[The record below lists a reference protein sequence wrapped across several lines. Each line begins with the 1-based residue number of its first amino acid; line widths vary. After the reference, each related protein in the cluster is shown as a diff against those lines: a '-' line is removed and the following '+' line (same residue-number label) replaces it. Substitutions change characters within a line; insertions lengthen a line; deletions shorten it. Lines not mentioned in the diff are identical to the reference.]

1 MNKGE
6 TGNMDS
12 GQPKA
17 DVSDKIAEIKQHMPG
32 VYASIQR
39 KAAQIGD
46 EAYKLVR
53 RGLRGEPRCFYAM
66 EGGRVVGTP
75 FDIAHPDMVV
85 ASIALLE
92 FGSAD
97 VCIWPEPPVLPAQG
111 GDHGKA

>member
-1 MNKGE
+1 
-6 TGNMDS
+6 MDRVT
-12 GQPKA
+12 PEM
-17 DVSDKIAEIKQHMPG
+17 DVSGKINEIKRHMPG

-46 EAYKLVR
+46 DAFKLVR

-75 FDIAHPDMVV
+75 FDIKHYDMVV

-97 VCIWPEPPVLPAQG
+97 VCIWPEPPVVPAQG
-111 GDHGKA
+111 VCHGQA

>member
-1 MNKGE
+1 
-6 TGNMDS
+6 MDTRT
-12 GQPKA
+12 PVV
-17 DVSDKIAEIKQHMPG
+17 DVNAKIAEIKQHMPS

-39 KAAQIGD
+39 KAAMIGD
-46 EAYKLVR
+46 DAYKLVR

-75 FDIAHPDMVV
+75 FDIKHYDMVA

-97 VCIWPEPPVLPAQG
+97 VCIWPEPPVVHAQG

>member
-1 MNKGE
+1 
-6 TGNMDS
+6 MDT
-12 GQPKA
+12 QTPA
-17 DVSDKIAEIKQHMPG
+17 MDVSDKINEIKQHMPG

-46 EAYKLVR
+46 DAFKLVR

-75 FDIAHPDMVV
+75 FDIAHYDMVV

-92 FGSAD
+92 FGRAE
-97 VCIWPEPPVLPAQG
+97 VCIWPEPPARPVQG
-111 GDHGKA
+111 DRNGQT

>member
-1 MNKGE
+1 
-6 TGNMDS
+6 MDRVT
-12 GQPKA
+12 PA
-17 DVSDKIAEIKQHMPG
+17 MDVSGKISEIKQHMPG

-46 EAYKLVR
+46 EAFKLVR

-75 FDIAHPDMVV
+75 FDIAHYDMTV

-92 FGSAD
+92 FGSAN
-97 VCIWPEPPVLPAQG
+97 VCIWPEPPVVPAQG
-111 GDHGKA
+111 GRNGQA

>member
-1 MNKGE
+1 
-6 TGNMDS
+6 MDT
-12 GQPKA
+12 QTTA
-17 DVSDKIAEIKQHMPG
+17 MDVSDKINEIKQHMPG

-39 KAAQIGD
+39 KAAHIGD
-46 EAYKLVR
+46 DAYKLVR